1 MEDISRRYFLGLTA
15 MGIGGLITA
24 QGWSLQ
30 PNVLSSGSGLDALY
44 RRFSDPDRKFSI
56 RPFWFW
62 NGTLEVGEIRK
73 QIKQMVDHGVYGAY
87 AHQRDGLQTPYLSE
101 EWWTV
106 IGQALEA
113 AREYGFS
120 LCMVDDFEW
129 PSGEARDYWQPGP
142 QKSLVVKANPDFQ
155 MRQLRTVERS
165 VQGPQTIRISLAEG
179 TAFVSVAQ
187 VTGPKT
193 LNGGS
198 LKTLEILP
206 KAKEIVWNAPKGNWL
221 VFTYILETTIGQ
233 PDHGTVDLMSQEA
246 IAEYI
251 KIYYEE
257 FYRRYKEHF
266 GAAMPATF
274 ADHEG
279 TYGGRLPWT
288 PRLMQSFEKRFGY
301 KLEPNLPALTYDVGP
316 LTEKIRCNLLD
327 VVSEL
332 YSDSFFQQVTDWCT
346 QHKIQH
352 SGHVWEESLFF
363 GPAYQG
369 DFFRILRSMTN
380 PGCDTLEEWAR
391 QSVWLKENASVADF
405 ERRHVVCENQ
415 GVQGESSYLSPE
427 RMRRVSNC
435 LGAWNVGE
443 FIPHAFDYD
452 LKRTNFPPDWFRSQ
466 PYLPWF
472 SAYADQMRR
481 ISFMN
486 RDSHEVAEIALYY
499 PQVSIWGQSSPAFAN
514 DQFEA
519 MNRNEN
525 WSYDA
530 TDTNEQYAALKMTLT
545 QERLA
550 YQVADDYYLDQSKI
564 ENGCL
569 SIADS
574 TFKVLILP
582 PMSTI
587 RRDTARR
594 AESFVKAGGTLIALR
609 RLPITSVESG
619 RNDPF
624 LIDLWGRTFDTT
636 QISDQFQLK
645 PHTGGGRSYFV
656 PHSVPD
662 LVLALRE
669 MVAPNVEVKDGPVDN
684 LFALHKIKDGA
695 HFYWLVND
703 SPVSRTNLLLLH
715 ATGQPERWD
724 AHTGLRAPLYYESV
738 KQGTV
743 IRIKLDP
750 WDAAYVTFDAQ
761 GSSQHFAI
769 ESTNLDDFH
778 IVDTAVNG
786 LTISARSLVPDEGSA
801 SVVLVKDGKKYI
813 GQYTP
818 QRTAPK
824 EIVGDW
830 TTTIDAPEISLPY
843 AHTLED
849 PEGVGL
855 ESAWYTKT
863 ENELP
868 WQPLW
873 LSPMTNALRAWNV
886 IGPFPNP
893 QDLGLEHTYPPE
905 EAVDFSASYKGD
917 AGQSLQWMEVNAAD
931 YAVEPAGHAGE
942 IGTMKITGGP
952 DADGDYIV
960 DYQAPLRLSPLRGTV
975 YAQTYI
981 YAPTAGKATLLLATS
996 CPRAVFINRK
1006 KVYSRWLRP
1015 LYNVLDDAFA
1025 AQVSIHLNAGWN
1037 AVLIKLL
1044 HNPENASGG
1053 RFMCRIQHENGNAID
1068 GLFYSTRTY
1077 KPSPEIM
1084 KVGYRWLRFYVPPL
1098 ASTIKMPPMRYPSL
1112 AFIDGQKCTSA
1123 PEIAIDKG
1131 AKEITFRV
1139 DSREMIT
1146 SPFIVTTVSRLLPL
1160 GTWMQPGL
1168 EHFSGQ
1174 MTYEKDIEIS
1184 SALLAERLLLDCG
1197 EVGVVAEAWINGQ
1210 SIGSRAWAPF
1220 AFDLSEHARVGTNRL
1235 KVRIAN
1241 TEANARA
1248 VGASRGILKNI
1259 DVNGWIGPAR
1269 LVPYIQRD
1277 IHLTT
1282 NI

>member
-1 MEDISRRYFLGLTA
+1 VEDISRRSFLGLTA
-15 MGIGGLITA
+15 MGIGGLITTR
-24 QGWSLQ
+24 GWSLQ
-30 PNVLSSGSGLDALY
+30 SNALPTGSSLTALY
-44 RRFSDPDRKFSI
+44 RKFLDPDRKFSI

-62 NGTLEVGEIRK
+62 NGTLEIGEIRR

-106 IGQALEA
+106 IGQSLEA
-113 AREYGFS
+113 AHEYGFS

-155 MRQLRTVERS
+155 MRQLRTVEKS
-165 VQGPQTIRISLAEG
+165 IQGPQSIQIRLPEG
-179 TAFVSVAQ
+179 AAFVGVAQ
-187 VTGPKT
+187 VKGPKM
-193 LNGGS
+193 LDGS
-198 LKTLEILP
+198 TLKTLEMP
-206 KAKEIVWNAPKGNWL
+206 SGAKQIEWNAPDGDWI

-233 PDHGTVDLMSQEA
+233 PDHGTVDLMSHEA

-266 GAAMPATF
+266 GGAMPATF

-288 PRLMQSFEKRFGY
+288 PRLFETFEKKYGY
-301 KLEPNLPALTYDVGP
+301 KLEPNLPALTYDAGP

-332 YSDSFFQQVTDWCT
+332 YSNSFFQQVTDWCA

-369 DFFRILRSMTN
+369 DFFRILRSMSN

-435 LGAWNVGE
+435 LGAWNIGE

-452 LKRTNFPPDWFRSQ
+452 LRRTNYPPDWFRSQ

-519 MNRNEN
+519 INRNES
-525 WSYDA
+525 WSQDA
-530 TDTNEQYAALKMTLT
+530 TDTNEQYADLKMTLT
-545 QERLA
+545 RERLA
-550 YQVADDYYLDQSKI
+550 YQVTDDHYLEKSKV
-564 ENGCL
+564 EDGRL
-569 SIADS
+569 LIADS
-574 TFKVLILP
+574 KFKVLILP

-587 RRDTARR
+587 RRDTARH
-594 AESFVKAGGTLIALR
+594 AEAFVKAGGTLIALR
-609 RLPITSVESG
+609 RLPTTSVESG
-619 RNDPF
+619 RDDSL
-624 LIDLWGRTFDTT
+624 LIDLWQRTFDTT
-636 QISDQFQLK
+636 PTSSRFQLK
-645 PHTGGGRSYFV
+645 RHAGGGRAYFISQ
-656 PHSVPD
+656 SVPD
-662 LVLALRE
+662 VVAALLELVD
-669 MVAPNVEVKDGPVDN
+669 PDVEVKDGPDDD

-715 ATGQPERWD
+715 ASGRPERWD
-724 AHTGLRAPLYYESV
+724 AHTGLRAPLFYESV
-738 KQGTV
+738 KQGTL

-761 GSSQHFAI
+761 GPSQHFAV

-778 IVDTAVNG
+778 ILDETAIGV
-786 LTISARSLVPDEGSA
+786 TVSARSLIPNQAAA
-801 SVVLVKDGKKYI
+801 SIVLVKDGKKYK
-813 GQYTP
+813 GQYAP
-818 QRTAPK
+818 QRATPK

-830 TTTIDAPEISLPY
+830 TVTIEAPEISFPY
-843 AHTLED
+843 VHTLED
-849 PEGVGL
+849 PENVGVA
-855 ESAWYTKT
+855 SAWYTRSQD
-863 ENELP
+863 ELP
-868 WQPLW
+868 WQGYW
-873 LSPMTNALRAWNV
+873 LSPMTNSLSTWNV

-893 QDLGLEHTYPPE
+893 QDLGLDHSYPPE
-905 EAVDFSASYKGD
+905 ETIDFSASYKGD
-917 AGQSLQWMEVNAAD
+917 IGQSLQWLQINAAD
-931 YAVEPAGHAGE
+931 YAVEPEGRPGE
-942 IGTMKITGGP
+942 IGSMKITGGP
-952 DADGDYIV
+952 DSDTAYLV
-960 DYQAPLRLSPLRGTV
+960 DYEGPLRLSPLHGTV
-975 YAQTYI
+975 FAQTYV
-981 YAPTAGKATLLLATS
+981 YAPSAGKAILLLATS
-996 CPRAVFINRK
+996 CPRTVFVNGK
-1006 KVYSRWLRP
+1006 NVYSRWIRP

-1025 AQVSIHLNAGWN
+1025 AQVPIQLDAGWN
-1037 AVLIKLL
+1037 LVLIKLL

-1053 RFMCRIQHENGNAID
+1053 RFMCRIQHENGDAID
-1068 GLFYSTRTY
+1068 GLLCSTRIY
-1077 KPSPEIM
+1077 KPSPEAT
-1084 KVGYRWLRFYVPPL
+1084 KASYRWLRLSVPPL
-1098 ASTIKMPPMRYPSL
+1098 VATLKRPPMRYPVL
-1112 AFIDGQKCTSA
+1112 TFIDGQKMNSSSETTI
-1123 PEIAIDKG
+1123 PKG
-1131 AKEITFRV
+1131 AKEITFRI
-1139 DSREMIT
+1139 DSREVMT
-1146 SPFIVTTVSRLLPL
+1146 SPFVGTTVSGPLPL
-1160 GTWMQPGL
+1160 GTWMRPGL

-1174 MTYEKDIEIS
+1174 MTYEKNIEIGS
-1184 SALLAERLLLDCG
+1184 ELLAEGLILDCG
-1197 EVGVVAEAWINGQ
+1197 EVGVVAEAWMNDQ
-1210 SIGSRAWAPF
+1210 SVGSRAWAPF
-1220 AFDLSEHARVGTNRL
+1220 AFDLSEHAHVGTNRL

-1248 VGASRGILKNI
+1248 VGASRRILKNI
-1259 DVNGWIGPAR
+1259 DIDGWIGPAR
-1269 LVPYIQRD
+1269 LVPYINTE
-1277 IHLTT
+1277 IHLTPDA
-1282 NI
+1282 